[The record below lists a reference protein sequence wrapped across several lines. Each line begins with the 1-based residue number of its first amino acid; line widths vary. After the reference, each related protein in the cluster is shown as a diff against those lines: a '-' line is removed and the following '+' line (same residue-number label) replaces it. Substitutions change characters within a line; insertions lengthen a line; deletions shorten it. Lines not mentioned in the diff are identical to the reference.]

1 MQPLRFPAAVAV
13 TIILAATS
21 VSAGDP
27 PKVNSELL
35 VSVEH
40 LSGRLADPNT
50 VILHIASATEG
61 YAAGHIPG
69 ALFADWDDFVVTKN
83 GIPNELPDPD
93 EIEAWV
99 RSLGVDDASRIV
111 LYDEEEG
118 MSAARAFFTL
128 DSVGLGDRT
137 ALLDGQ
143 LKAWK
148 AAGKPLSTE
157 PSAAPS
163 PSNWKRNA
171 STNDRIA
178 LQDEIRKLLSEE
190 NPGAKPKFMDARSRD
205 YFTGA
210 KTSGLVKKGGR
221 LPDAVQMDWVEAVQE
236 GDLPLMKSPADL
248 GFLLEE
254 KGVAPDDPLITYC
267 NSGRSAS
274 HLYFTLR
281 YLGYDVRLYDGSMS
295 EWSLEDSNPIESGT
309 PEAKAAPVKD

>member
-1 MQPLRFPAAVAV
+1 MQPPQPLRSLAFSILFAAY
-13 TIILAATS
+13 AAA
-21 VSAGDP
+21 AGDA
-27 PKVNSELL
+27 PKVNPDLL
-35 VSVEH
+35 VSVDS
-40 LSGRLADPNT
+40 LSKRLDDPET

-83 GIPNELPDPD
+83 GVPNELPDPD

-99 RSLGVDDASRIV
+99 RSLGIDDSSKIV

-157 PSAAPS
+157 PAKATPS
-163 PSNWKRNA
+163 TWKRGNPN
-171 STNDRIA
+171 NDRIA

-190 NPGAKPKFMDARSRD
+190 NSGVKPKFMDARSRD

-210 KTSGLVKKGGR
+210 KTSGLAKKGGR
-221 LPDAVQMDWVEAVQE
+221 LPDAVQMDWVEAIQE
-236 GDLPLMKSPADL
+236 GDLPLMKAPEDL

-295 EWSLEDSNPIESGT
+295 EWTFDDSNPIESGT
-309 PEAKAAPVKD
+309 PEAKAAPAKD

>member
-1 MQPLRFPAAVAV
+1 MHPTHFPAAVAV
-13 TIILAATS
+13 LILLAA
-21 VSAGDP
+21 VSAAAGDP
-27 PKVNSELL
+27 PKLNPDLL
-35 VSVEH
+35 VSAEQ
-40 LSGRLADPNT
+40 LSGRLTDPNT

-93 EIEAWV
+93 DIEAWV
-99 RSLGVDDASRIV
+99 RSLGIDDASRIV

-157 PSAAPS
+157 PAAAPS
-163 PSNWKRNA
+163 PSDWKRSVAKNV
-171 STNDRIA
+171 RIA

-190 NPGAKPKFMDARSRD
+190 NQGAKPKFMDARSRD
-205 YFTGA
+205 YFTGE

-221 LPDAVQMDWVEAVQE
+221 LPDAVQMDWAEAIQE
-236 GDLPLMKSPADL
+236 GDLPLMKAPEDL

-295 EWSLEDSNPIESGT
+295 EWTFDDSNPIESGT
-309 PEAKAAPVKD
+309 PEAKAAPAKD

>member
-1 MQPLRFPAAVAV
+1 MHPIHIPAAAAV
-13 TIILAATS
+13 FILLTAST
-21 VSAGDP
+21 VSAGDG

-35 VSVEH
+35 VSVEQ
-40 LSGRLADPNT
+40 LSERLTDPNT
-50 VILHIASATEG
+50 VILHIASATGG

-99 RSLGVDDASRIV
+99 RSLGIDDTSKIV

-157 PSAAPS
+157 PAAAPP
-163 PSNWKRNA
+163 PSDWKRGAAN
-171 STNDRIA
+171 NDRIA
-178 LQDEIRKLLSEE
+178 LQDEIRKLLAEE
-190 NPGAKPKFMDARSRD
+190 NSGARPKFMDARSRD
-205 YFTGA
+205 YFTGE

-221 LPDAVQMDWVEAVQE
+221 LPDAVQMDWVEAIQE
-236 GDLPLMKSPADL
+236 GDLPLMKTPEDL

-309 PEAKAAPVKD
+309 PEAKAAPAKD